1 MNAPRIL
8 IACAACVLVACGG
21 GRPMPDELQRLDD
34 LHRGG
39 LADNIASVVVE
50 DIEDP
55 AVQELRASALDNF
68 ESSEVY
74 HEYAIDAF
82 DSRKDDNAVLLA
94 RVGLIYFNAA
104 ENYHRSAEARERL
117 NLANRSFEDQR
128 RRRNEY
134 SERLDTETELIRL
147 LTTVQALFEQN
158 EELRR
163 QLATVEQEVR
173 TESRALYA
181 IQEARIQQRQAEGMR
196 ADEVAAGSFDTAT
209 ATLAR
214 AQGLFDDGEFDMAYQ
229 AALEAVEQYSRVIA
243 EAEPQFLEDRDRLM
257 RDDQNRA
264 IFEEAVRVFGDEAAF
279 IDARGV
285 VIVLPALFDRGGD
298 EIRDSRVYLVDEAL
312 RLLRDY
318 SNREVLVEGHTQSS
332 GGSEDNTNLSQARAD
347 VVQDYLLERGIRAS
361 RLTTAGFGEDAPR
374 YDERDAEGRRNN
386 DRVEIVFL
394 FE

>member
-1 MNAPRIL
+1 MTRVL
-8 IACAACVLVACGG
+8 LGLFFLCVCAMGCGG
-21 GRPMPDELQRLDD
+21 NRPMPDELQRLDD

-39 LADNIASVVVE
+39 LADNISSVVLE
-50 DIEDP
+50 EIEDP
-55 AVQELRASALDNF
+55 AVHELRSSAIDNF

-74 HEYAIDAF
+74 HDNALDAF
-82 DSRKDDNAVLLA
+82 GQRKDDNAVLLA
-94 RVGLIYFNAA
+94 RIGLIYFGAA

-117 NLANRSFEDQR
+117 SGANRAFEDQR
-128 RRRNEY
+128 QRRNEY
-134 SERLDTETELIRL
+134 AERLDTETELISL
-147 LTTVQALFEQN
+147 LTTVEALFAQN

-196 ADEVAAGSFDTAT
+196 ADEIETATFDTAT

-214 AQGLFDDGEFDMAYQ
+214 AQGLFDDGEFDLAYQ
-229 AALEAVEQYSRVIA
+229 AALESVEQYGRVIA
-243 EAEPQFLEDRDRLM
+243 AAEPQFLEDRDRLM

-264 IFEEAVRVFGDEAAF
+264 IFEEAVRIFGDEAAF

-285 VIVLPALFDRGGD
+285 VVVLPALFSRGGD

-318 SNREVLVEGHTQSS
+318 ANREVLVEGHTQSS
-332 GGSEDNTNLSQARAD
+332 GSSDDNSNLSQARAD
-347 VVQDYLLERGIRAS
+347 VVQDYLLERGIRSS
-361 RLTTAGFGEDAPR
+361 RLTTAGFGENAPR

-394 FE
+394 FD